1 MRRFGQWL
9 VNNADGMLA
18 VTIAITIGLLAVL
31 DVQGTTTDQIDA
43 AILLTLA
50 LLAATLLRDRRTAA
64 NNLAQSAAVRLVHG
78 AEADR
83 MSSEAHRE
91 AGLWIFKGGTG
102 THLRTVTL
110 RACVDA
116 AREANRPMRMQIE
129 IIDPTDGQLCR
140 RYAEYRSS
148 LRSGSAEDQVDAAPE
163 AMARNAFATVL
174 AICWYRQRFVLLQP
188 EIGLSRVMTTFRW
201 DISPAFALMTQED
214 RNAPAMYFDRGMSH
228 YRAYLRELAMS
239 FEQSRRLDLSRIEE
253 QRLSDEP
260 TPEEV
265 RKLFSLL
272 KLDLPLAMP
281 DNDVVDIIRRA
292 SLPAARRSRFRR

>member
-1 MRRFGQWL
+1 
-9 VNNADGMLA
+9 
-18 VTIAITIGLLAVL
+18 
-31 DVQGTTTDQIDA
+31 
-43 AILLTLA
+43 
-50 LLAATLLRDRRTAA
+50 
-64 NNLAQSAAVRLVHG
+64 
-78 AEADR
+78 
-83 MSSEAHRE
+83 
-91 AGLWIFKGGTG
+91 
-102 THLRTVTL
+102 
-110 RACVDA
+110 
-116 AREANRPMRMQIE
+116 
-129 IIDPTDGQLCR
+129 
-140 RYAEYRSS
+140 
-148 LRSGSAEDQVDAAPE
+148 VDAAPE

-239 FEQSRRLDLSRIEE
+239 FEQSRRLDLSRLEE

-272 KLDLPLAMP
+272 KLDIPLAMP